1 MAAQERT
8 TMAAEQEKLLIDRV
22 IQWIGAEKETA
33 RILQDGAALDAGR
46 RLYWKVRY
54 ETLVDVY
61 YRLTEK
67 LDV

>member
-1 MAAQERT
+1 MAVEGQQQR
-8 TMAAEQEKLLIDRV
+8 LIDRIV
-22 IQWIGAEKETA
+22 GWVEKEKDTA
-33 RILQDGAALDAGR
+33 RRMQDGSTLDAGR

-67 LDV
+67 LDL

>member
-1 MAAQERT
+1 MAVQERT
-8 TMAAEQEKLLIDRV
+8 MMATEQGRLLIDRV
-22 IQWIGAEKETA
+22 IQWVAAEKETA
-33 RILQDGAALDAGR
+33 RILQDGPALDAGR

>member
-1 MAAQERT
+1 MAVQERT
-8 TMAAEQEKLLIDRV
+8 TMATEQERLLIDCV
-22 IQWIGAEKETA
+22 IRWVGAEKETA

-67 LDV
+67 VDV

>member
-1 MAAQERT
+1 MMAREQER
-8 TMAAEQEKLLIDRV
+8 LLIDRV
-22 IQWIGAEKETA
+22 IQWVGAEKDTA
-33 RILQDGAALDAGR
+33 RILRDGPALDADR
-46 RLYWKVRY
+46 RLYWKIRY